1 MAGRRG
7 RDACPG
13 QPDAGG
19 RPRSSGPAPGAG
31 VSAGSGVTPADAV
44 PSPRRPALAPGGP
57 VPEPVA
63 PAAAPGPARP
73 RRGPRLRPLRA
84 PRRMASQVLLVQL
97 VIAVGVTA
105 LATALFL
112 APLSDQLDDQ
122 ATHRAL
128 AVAQAMASDEDLA
141 GDLLRSEPVRDNP
154 VQKSAERVRRATGAE
169 YVVVMDTR
177 GIRYSHTEPALI
189 GRRVS
194 TDPSQALAGHHVRQ
208 IDVGT
213 LGRSARGKT
222 PLRDADGEVI
232 GAVSAGIRYESVRD
246 RLTGAVPQVAGYAT
260 GALGAGVLGAL
271 AFSRM
276 VYRRTRGLAFSDIA
290 ALLDEREAMLHS
302 IREGV
307 LALDGHGRVRLVNDE
322 AQRLLGLG
330 RPWPGESGGIGRPVA
345 DLLGTGRLTAVLT
358 GEVSGTDLLAVR
370 GGRVLVVNR
379 MPTED
384 GGAVATLR
392 DRTELET
399 LGRELDATRALLDAL
414 RAKDH
419 EHANRLH
426 TLLGLLELGL
436 YEEAVDFVTETVGSH
451 RATAE
456 QIAESVGDPL
466 LAALLVGKA
475 TVAAERGAALRLAPG
490 SRLLEPLVAPHDL
503 VTVLGNL
510 VDNALEAVGAPE
522 PGAPTGGED
531 RLVEVALRARGR
543 TAELRVRDTGAGV
556 PPTQRELVFAD
567 GFSTKEAAPGRGG
580 RGLGLALVR
589 RHAQRYGGTVS
600 VAGAEGGGAEF
611 TVVLPEALAAPDGA
625 VPDGRRAASPD
636 PREEEGR

>member
-1 MAGRRG
+1 MA
-7 RDACPG
+7 
-13 QPDAGG
+13 
-19 RPRSSGPAPGAG
+19 
-31 VSAGSGVTPADAV
+31 
-44 PSPRRPALAPGGP
+44 
-57 VPEPVA
+57 
-63 PAAAPGPARP
+63 
-73 RRGPRLRPLRA
+73 LRA

-141 GDLLRSEPVRDNP
+141 GDLLRAEPVRGNP
-154 VQKSAERVRRATGAE
+154 VQRSAERVRRATGAE
-169 YVVVMDTR
+169 YVVVLDR
-177 GIRYSHTEPALI
+177 QGIRYSHTDPALI

-194 TDPSQALAGHHVRQ
+194 TDPSRALSGHEVRE

-222 PLRDADGEVI
+222 PLRDADGRVI

-260 GALGAGVLGAL
+260 GALGVGVLGAL
-271 AFSRM
+271 AFSRV
-276 VYRRTRGLAFSDIA
+276 VYRRTRGLTFSDIA

-330 RPWPGESGGIGRPVA
+330 RPRAGEPGGIGRPVA
-345 DLLGTGRLTAVLT
+345 ELLGPGRLTSVLT
-358 GEVSGTDLLAVR
+358 GEVAGTDLLAVR

-392 DRTELET
+392 DRTELEA

-414 RAKDH
+414 RAQDH

-475 TVAAERGAALRLAPG
+475 TVAAERGVALRLAPG
-490 SRLLEPLVAPHDL
+490 SRLLGPLVAPHDL

-510 VDNALEAVGAPE
+510 VDNALEAVGAPG
-522 PGAPTGGED
+522 PAAPTGGED
-531 RLVEVALRARGR
+531 RMVEVGVRARGR
-543 TAELRVRDTGAGV
+543 TAELTVRDTGAGV

-580 RGLGLALVR
+580 RGLGLALVK

-600 VAGAEGGGAEF
+600 VAGAEGGGAVF
-611 TVVLPEALAAPDGA
+611 TVVLPEALAAPEGPA
-625 VPDGRRAASPD
+625 PD
-636 PREEEGR
+636 PHEEEGR

>member
-1 MAGRRG
+1 
-7 RDACPG
+7 
-13 QPDAGG
+13 
-19 RPRSSGPAPGAG
+19 
-31 VSAGSGVTPADAV
+31 
-44 PSPRRPALAPGGP
+44 
-57 VPEPVA
+57 

-141 GDLLRSEPVRDNP
+141 GDLLRSEPVRGNP

-330 RPWPGESGGIGRPVA
+330 RPRPGESGGIGRPVA

>member
-1 MAGRRG
+1 
-7 RDACPG
+7 
-13 QPDAGG
+13 
-19 RPRSSGPAPGAG
+19 
-31 VSAGSGVTPADAV
+31 
-44 PSPRRPALAPGGP
+44 
-57 VPEPVA
+57 
-63 PAAAPGPARP
+63 
-73 RRGPRLRPLRA
+73 
-84 PRRMASQVLLVQL
+84 MASQVLLVQL

-141 GDLLRSEPVRDNP
+141 GDLLRSEPVRGNP

-330 RPWPGESGGIGRPVA
+330 RPRPGESGGIGRPVA

>member
-1 MAGRRG
+1 M
-7 RDACPG
+7 
-13 QPDAGG
+13 
-19 RPRSSGPAPGAG
+19 
-31 VSAGSGVTPADAV
+31 
-44 PSPRRPALAPGGP
+44 
-57 VPEPVA
+57 
-63 PAAAPGPARP
+63 
-73 RRGPRLRPLRA
+73 RPLRA

-543 TAELRVRDTGAGV
+543 TAELR
-556 PPTQRELVFAD
+556 
-567 GFSTKEAAPGRGG
+567 
-580 RGLGLALVR
+580 
-589 RHAQRYGGTVS
+589 
-600 VAGAEGGGAEF
+600 
-611 TVVLPEALAAPDGA
+611 
-625 VPDGRRAASPD
+625 
-636 PREEEGR
+636 

>member
-1 MAGRRG
+1 
-7 RDACPG
+7 
-13 QPDAGG
+13 
-19 RPRSSGPAPGAG
+19 
-31 VSAGSGVTPADAV
+31 
-44 PSPRRPALAPGGP
+44 
-57 VPEPVA
+57 
-63 PAAAPGPARP
+63 
-73 RRGPRLRPLRA
+73 
-84 PRRMASQVLLVQL
+84 MASQVLLVQL

-522 PGAPTGGED
+522 PGAPPGGED

>member
-1 MAGRRG
+1 M
-7 RDACPG
+7 
-13 QPDAGG
+13 
-19 RPRSSGPAPGAG
+19 
-31 VSAGSGVTPADAV
+31 
-44 PSPRRPALAPGGP
+44 
-57 VPEPVA
+57 
-63 PAAAPGPARP
+63 
-73 RRGPRLRPLRA
+73 RA

-141 GDLLRSEPVRDNP
+141 GDLLRAEPVRGNP
-154 VQKSAERVRRATGAE
+154 VQRSAERVRRATGAE
-169 YVVVMDTR
+169 YVVVLDR
-177 GIRYSHTEPALI
+177 QGIRYSHTDPALI

-194 TDPSQALAGHHVRQ
+194 TDPSRALSGHEVRE

-222 PLRDADGEVI
+222 PLRDADGRVI

-260 GALGAGVLGAL
+260 GALGVGVLGAL
-271 AFSRM
+271 AFSRV
-276 VYRRTRGLAFSDIA
+276 VYRRTRGLTFSDIA

-330 RPWPGESGGIGRPVA
+330 RPRAGEPGGIGRPVA
-345 DLLGTGRLTAVLT
+345 ELLGPGRLTSVLT
-358 GEVSGTDLLAVR
+358 GEVAGTDLLAGR

-392 DRTELET
+392 DRTELEA

-414 RAKDH
+414 RAQDH

-475 TVAAERGAALRLAPG
+475 TVAAERGVALRLAPG
-490 SRLLEPLVAPHDL
+490 SRLLGPLVAPHDL

-510 VDNALEAVGAPE
+510 VDNALEAVGAPG
-522 PGAPTGGED
+522 PAAPTGGED
-531 RLVEVALRARGR
+531 RLVEVGVRARGR
-543 TAELRVRDTGAGV
+543 TAELTVRDTGAGV

-580 RGLGLALVR
+580 RGLGLALVK

-600 VAGAEGGGAEF
+600 VAGAEGGGAVF
-611 TVVLPEALAAPDGA
+611 TVVLPEALAAPEGPA
-625 VPDGRRAASPD
+625 PD
-636 PREEEGR
+636 PHEEEGR

>member
-1 MAGRRG
+1 
-7 RDACPG
+7 P
-13 QPDAGG
+13 
-19 RPRSSGPAPGAG
+19 RPWA
-31 VSAGSGVTPADAV
+31 
-44 PSPRRPALAPGGP
+44 
-57 VPEPVA
+57 
-63 PAAAPGPARP
+63 
-73 RRGPRLRPLRA
+73 LRA

-141 GDLLRSEPVRDNP
+141 GDLLRAEPVRGNP
-154 VQKSAERVRRATGAE
+154 VQRSAERVRRATGAE
-169 YVVVMDTR
+169 YVVVLDR
-177 GIRYSHTEPALI
+177 QGIRYSHTDPALI

-194 TDPSQALAGHHVRQ
+194 TDPSRALSGHEVRE

-222 PLRDADGEVI
+222 PLRDAGGRVI

-260 GALGAGVLGAL
+260 GALGVGVLGAL
-271 AFSRM
+271 AFSRV
-276 VYRRTRGLAFSDIA
+276 VYRRTRGLTFSDIA

-330 RPWPGESGGIGRPVA
+330 RPRAGEPGGIGRPVA
-345 DLLGTGRLTAVLT
+345 ELLGPGRLTSVLT
-358 GEVSGTDLLAVR
+358 GEVAGTDLLAVR

-392 DRTELET
+392 DRTELEA

-414 RAKDH
+414 RAQDH

-475 TVAAERGAALRLAPG
+475 TVAAERGVALRLAPG
-490 SRLLEPLVAPHDL
+490 SRLLGPLVAPHDL

-510 VDNALEAVGAPE
+510 VDNALEAVGAPG
-522 PGAPTGGED
+522 PAAPTGGED
-531 RLVEVALRARGR
+531 RLVEVGVRARGR
-543 TAELRVRDTGAGV
+543 TAELTVRDTGAGV

-580 RGLGLALVR
+580 RGLGLALVK

-600 VAGAEGGGAEF
+600 VAGAEGGGAVF
-611 TVVLPEALAAPDGA
+611 TVVLPEALAAPEGPA
-625 VPDGRRAASPD
+625 PD
-636 PREEEGR
+636 PHEEEGR

>member
-1 MAGRRG
+1 MVGQRGHDTVLGTAGT
-7 RDACPG
+7 
-13 QPDAGG
+13 
-19 RPRSSGPAPGAG
+19 PGA
-31 VSAGSGVTPADAV
+31 ARPVTAEPGAV
-44 PSPRRPALAPGGP
+44 RG
-57 VPEPVA
+57 
-63 PAAAPGPARP
+63 AAPQPPPARP
-73 RRGPRLRPLRA
+73 RRPRPWALRA

-141 GDLLRSEPVRDNP
+141 GDLLRAEPVRGNP
-154 VQKSAERVRRATGAE
+154 VQRSAERVRRATGAE
-169 YVVVMDTR
+169 YVVVLDR
-177 GIRYSHTEPALI
+177 QGVRYSHTDPALI

-194 TDPSQALAGHHVRQ
+194 TDPSRALAGHEVRE

-222 PLRDADGEVI
+222 PLRDADGRVI

-260 GALGAGVLGAL
+260 GALGVGVLGAL
-271 AFSRM
+271 AFSRV
-276 VYRRTRGLAFSDIA
+276 VYRRTRGLTFSDIA

-330 RPWPGESGGIGRPVA
+330 RPRAGEPDGIGRPVA
-345 DLLGTGRLTAVLT
+345 GLLGPGRLTSVLT
-358 GEVSGTDLLAVR
+358 GEVAGTDLLAVR

-392 DRTELET
+392 DRTELEA

-414 RAKDH
+414 RAQDH

-475 TVAAERGAALRLAPG
+475 TVAAERGVALRLAPG
-490 SRLLEPLVAPHDL
+490 SRLLGPLVAPHDL
-503 VTVLGNL
+503 VTILGNL
-510 VDNALEAVGAPE
+510 VDNALEAVGAPG
-522 PGAPTGGED
+522 PAAPTGVED
-531 RLVEVALRARGR
+531 RLVEVGLRARGR
-543 TAELRVRDTGAGV
+543 TAELTVRDTGAGV

-580 RGLGLALVR
+580 RGLGLALVK

-600 VAGAEGGGAEF
+600 VAGAEGGGAVF
-611 TVVLPEALAAPDGA
+611 TVVLPEALAAPEGP
-625 VPDGRRAASPD
+625 VPDPH
-636 PREEEGR
+636 EEEGR

>member
-1 MAGRRG
+1 M
-7 RDACPG
+7 
-13 QPDAGG
+13 
-19 RPRSSGPAPGAG
+19 
-31 VSAGSGVTPADAV
+31 
-44 PSPRRPALAPGGP
+44 
-57 VPEPVA
+57 
-63 PAAAPGPARP
+63 
-73 RRGPRLRPLRA
+73 
-84 PRRMASQVLLVQL
+84 
-97 VIAVGVTA
+97 
-105 LATALFL
+105 
-112 APLSDQLDDQ
+112 
-122 ATHRAL
+122 
-128 AVAQAMASDEDLA
+128 
-141 GDLLRSEPVRDNP
+141 
-154 VQKSAERVRRATGAE
+154 
-169 YVVVMDTR
+169 
-177 GIRYSHTEPALI
+177 
-189 GRRVS
+189 
-194 TDPSQALAGHHVRQ
+194 
-208 IDVGT
+208 
-213 LGRSARGKT
+213 
-222 PLRDADGEVI
+222 I

-260 GALGAGVLGAL
+260 GALGVGVLGAL
-271 AFSRM
+271 AFSRV
-276 VYRRTRGLAFSDIA
+276 VYRRTRGLTFSDIA

-330 RPWPGESGGIGRPVA
+330 RPRAGEPGGIGRPVA
-345 DLLGTGRLTAVLT
+345 ELLGPGRLTSVLT
-358 GEVSGTDLLAVR
+358 GEVAGTDLLAVR

-392 DRTELET
+392 DRTELEA

-414 RAKDH
+414 RAQDH

-475 TVAAERGAALRLAPG
+475 TVAAERGVALRLAPG
-490 SRLLEPLVAPHDL
+490 SRLLGPLVAPHDL

-510 VDNALEAVGAPE
+510 VDNALEAVGAPG
-522 PGAPTGGED
+522 PAAPTGGED
-531 RLVEVALRARGR
+531 RLVEVGVRARGR
-543 TAELRVRDTGAGV
+543 TAELTVRDTGAGV

-580 RGLGLALVR
+580 RGLGLALVK

-600 VAGAEGGGAEF
+600 VAGAEGGGAVF
-611 TVVLPEALAAPDGA
+611 TVVLPEALAAPEGPA
-625 VPDGRRAASPD
+625 PD
-636 PREEEGR
+636 PHEEEGR

>member
-1 MAGRRG
+1 MVGQRGHDTVLGTAGT
-7 RDACPG
+7 
-13 QPDAGG
+13 
-19 RPRSSGPAPGAG
+19 PGA
-31 VSAGSGVTPADAV
+31 ARPVTAEPGAV
-44 PSPRRPALAPGGP
+44 RGAA
-57 VPEPVA
+57 PEP
-63 PAAAPGPARP
+63 PPARP
-73 RRGPRLRPLRA
+73 RRPRPWALRA

-141 GDLLRSEPVRDNP
+141 GDLLRAEPVLGNP
-154 VQKSAERVRRATGAE
+154 VQRSAERVRRATGAE
-169 YVVVMDTR
+169 YVVVLDR
-177 GIRYSHTEPALI
+177 QGVRYSHTDPALI

-194 TDPSQALAGHHVRQ
+194 TDPSRALAGHEVRE

-222 PLRDADGEVI
+222 PLRDADGRVI

-260 GALGAGVLGAL
+260 GALGVGVLGAL
-271 AFSRM
+271 AFSRV
-276 VYRRTRGLAFSDIA
+276 VYRRTRGLTFSDIA

-330 RPWPGESGGIGRPVA
+330 RPRAGQPDGIGRPVA
-345 DLLGTGRLTAVLT
+345 DLLGPGRLTSVLT
-358 GEVSGTDLLAVR
+358 GEVAGTDLLAVR

-392 DRTELET
+392 DRTELEA

-414 RAKDH
+414 RAQDH

-475 TVAAERGAALRLAPG
+475 TVAAERGVALRLAPG
-490 SRLLEPLVAPHDL
+490 SRLLGPLVAPHDL

-522 PGAPTGGED
+522 PAAPTGGED
-531 RLVEVALRARGR
+531 RLVEVGLRARGR
-543 TAELRVRDTGAGV
+543 TAELTVRDTGAGV

-580 RGLGLALVR
+580 RGLGLALVK

-600 VAGAEGGGAEF
+600 VAGAEGGGAVF
-611 TVVLPEALAAPDGA
+611 TVVLPEALAAPEGP
-625 VPDGRRAASPD
+625 VPDPH
-636 PREEEGR
+636 EEEGR

>member
-1 MAGRRG
+1 MVGQRGQDTVPGTAG
-7 RDACPG
+7 P
-13 QPDAGG
+13 
-19 RPRSSGPAPGAG
+19 PGAG
-31 VSAGSGVTPADAV
+31 ARPVTAGPGAARGAAPQPPPAR
-44 PSPRRPALAPGGP
+44 SRRPRAWA
-57 VPEPVA
+57 
-63 PAAAPGPARP
+63 
-73 RRGPRLRPLRA
+73 LRA

-105 LATALFL
+105 LATGLFL

-141 GDLLRSEPVRDNP
+141 GDLLRAEPVRGNP
-154 VQKSAERVRRATGAE
+154 VQRSAERVRRATGAE
-169 YVVVMDTR
+169 YVVVLDRR
-177 GIRYSHTEPALI
+177 GIRYSHTDPALI

-194 TDPSQALAGHHVRQ
+194 TDPSRALSGHEVRE

-222 PLRDADGEVI
+222 PLRDADGRVI

-260 GALGAGVLGAL
+260 GALGVGVLGAL
-271 AFSRM
+271 AFSRV
-276 VYRRTRGLAFSDIA
+276 VYRRTRGLTFSDIA

-330 RPWPGESGGIGRPVA
+330 RPRAGEPDGIGRPVA
-345 DLLGTGRLTAVLT
+345 ALLGPGRLTSVLT
-358 GEVSGTDLLAVR
+358 GEVAGTDLLAVR

-392 DRTELET
+392 DRTELEA

-414 RAKDH
+414 RAQDH

-475 TVAAERGAALRLAPG
+475 TVAAERGVALRLVPG
-490 SRLLEPLVAPHDL
+490 SRLLGPLVAPHDL

-510 VDNALEAVGAPE
+510 VDNALEAVGAPG
-522 PGAPTGGED
+522 PSAPAGGED
-531 RLVEVALRARGR
+531 RLVEVGLRARER
-543 TAELRVRDTGAGV
+543 TAELTVRDTGAGV

-580 RGLGLALVR
+580 RGLGLALVK

-600 VAGAEGGGAEF
+600 VAGAEGGGAVF
-611 TVVLPEALAAPDGA
+611 TVVLPEALAAPEGP
-625 VPDGRRAASPD
+625 VPDPH
-636 PREEEGR
+636 EEEGR

>member
-1 MAGRRG
+1 
-7 RDACPG
+7 
-13 QPDAGG
+13 
-19 RPRSSGPAPGAG
+19 
-31 VSAGSGVTPADAV
+31 
-44 PSPRRPALAPGGP
+44 
-57 VPEPVA
+57 
-63 PAAAPGPARP
+63 
-73 RRGPRLRPLRA
+73 
-84 PRRMASQVLLVQL
+84 SQVLLVQL

-141 GDLLRSEPVRDNP
+141 GDLLRAEPVRGNP
-154 VQKSAERVRRATGAE
+154 VQRSAERVRRATGAE
-169 YVVVMDTR
+169 YVVVLDR
-177 GIRYSHTEPALI
+177 QGIRYSHTDPALI

-194 TDPSQALAGHHVRQ
+194 TDPSRALSGHEVRE

-222 PLRDADGEVI
+222 PLRDADGRVI

-260 GALGAGVLGAL
+260 GALGVGVLGAL
-271 AFSRM
+271 AFSRV
-276 VYRRTRGLAFSDIA
+276 VYRRTRGLTFSDIA

-330 RPWPGESGGIGRPVA
+330 RPRAGEPGGIGRPVA
-345 DLLGTGRLTAVLT
+345 ELLGPGRLTSVLT
-358 GEVSGTDLLAVR
+358 GEVAGTDLLAVR

-392 DRTELET
+392 DRTELEA

-414 RAKDH
+414 RAQDH

-475 TVAAERGAALRLAPG
+475 TVAAERGVALRLAPG
-490 SRLLEPLVAPHDL
+490 SRLLGPLVAPHDL

-510 VDNALEAVGAPE
+510 VDNALEAVGAPG
-522 PGAPTGGED
+522 PAAPTGGED
-531 RLVEVALRARGR
+531 RLVEVGVRARGR
-543 TAELRVRDTGAGV
+543 TAELTVRDTGAGV

-580 RGLGLALVR
+580 RGLGLALVK

-600 VAGAEGGGAEF
+600 VAGAEGGGAVF
-611 TVVLPEALAAPDGA
+611 TVVLPEALAAPEGPA
-625 VPDGRRAASPD
+625 PD
-636 PREEEGR
+636 PHEEEGR

>member
-1 MAGRRG
+1 MAGQRG
-7 RDACPG
+7 YGALPG
-13 QPDAGG
+13 LTA
-19 RPRSSGPAPGAG
+19 SGPATGAAAT
-31 VSAGSGVTPADAV
+31 SA
-44 PSPRRPALAPGGP
+44 
-57 VPEPVA
+57 PEP
-63 PAAAPGPARP
+63 PPARP
-73 RRGPRLRPLRA
+73 RRPRPWA

-97 VIAVGVTA
+97 VTAVGVTA
-105 LATALFL
+105 LAATLFL

-122 ATHRAL
+122 ATRRAL
-128 AVAQAMASDEDLA
+128 AVAQAMASGEDLA
-141 GDLLRSEPVRDNP
+141 GDLLRAEPVRDNP
-154 VQKSAERVRRATGAE
+154 VQRSAERVRRATGAE
-169 YVVVMDTR
+169 YVVVLDRR
-177 GIRYSHTEPALI
+177 GIRYSHTDPALI

-194 TDPSQALAGHHVRQ
+194 TDPSRALSGHDVRE

-222 PLRDADGEVI
+222 PLRDADGRVI

-246 RLTGAVPQVAGYAT
+246 RLTGALPQVAGCAT
-260 GALGAGVLGAL
+260 GALGVGVLGAL
-271 AFSRM
+271 AFSR
-276 VYRRTRGLAFSDIA
+276 VVHRRTRGLAFSDIA

-307 LALDGHGRVRLVNDE
+307 LALDERGRVRLVNDE
-322 AQRLLGLG
+322 ARRLLGLG
-330 RPWPGESGGIGRPVA
+330 DGIGRPVA
-345 DLLGTGRLTAVLT
+345 ALLGPGRLTSVLT
-358 GEVSGTDLLAVR
+358 GEVAGTDLLAVR

-414 RAKDH
+414 RAQDH

-436 YEEAVDFVTETVGSH
+436 YEEAVDFVTETAGSH

-456 QIAESVGDPL
+456 QIAEAVGDPL

-475 TVAAERGAALRLAPG
+475 TVAAERGVALRLAPG
-490 SRLLEPLVAPHDL
+490 SRLLGPLVAPHDL

-510 VDNALEAVGAPE
+510 VDNALEAVGAPGR
-522 PGAPTGGED
+522 GATAGGAD
-531 RLVEVALRARGR
+531 RLVEVGLRAGGR
-543 TAELRVRDTGAGV
+543 TAELTVRDTGAGV
-556 PPTQRELVFAD
+556 PPSQRELVFAA

-600 VAGAEGGGAEF
+600 VAGAKGGGAVF
-611 TVVLPEALAAPDGA
+611 TVVLPEALAAPEGSAPAD
-625 VPDGRRAASPD
+625 RRAD
-636 PREEEGR
+636 PHEEQGR

>member
-1 MAGRRG
+1 
-7 RDACPG
+7 
-13 QPDAGG
+13 
-19 RPRSSGPAPGAG
+19 
-31 VSAGSGVTPADAV
+31 
-44 PSPRRPALAPGGP
+44 
-57 VPEPVA
+57 
-63 PAAAPGPARP
+63 
-73 RRGPRLRPLRA
+73 
-84 PRRMASQVLLVQL
+84 MASQVLLVQL

>member
-1 MAGRRG
+1 
-7 RDACPG
+7 
-13 QPDAGG
+13 
-19 RPRSSGPAPGAG
+19 
-31 VSAGSGVTPADAV
+31 
-44 PSPRRPALAPGGP
+44 
-57 VPEPVA
+57 
-63 PAAAPGPARP
+63 
-73 RRGPRLRPLRA
+73 
-84 PRRMASQVLLVQL
+84 MASQVLLVQL

-636 PREEEGR
+636 PGEEEGR

>member
-1 MAGRRG
+1 MVGQRGHDTVLGTAGTSG
-7 RDACPG
+7 
-13 QPDAGG
+13 AGA
-19 RPRSSGPAPGAG
+19 GPVTAEPGAVRG
-31 VSAGSGVTPADAV
+31 
-44 PSPRRPALAPGGP
+44 
-57 VPEPVA
+57 
-63 PAAAPGPARP
+63 AAPQPAPARP
-73 RRGPRLRPLRA
+73 RRPRPWALRA

-105 LATALFL
+105 LATGLFL

-141 GDLLRSEPVRDNP
+141 GDLLRAEPVRGNP
-154 VQKSAERVRRATGAE
+154 VQRSAERVRRATGAE
-169 YVVVMDTR
+169 YVVVLDR
-177 GIRYSHTEPALI
+177 QGVRYSHTDPALI

-194 TDPSQALAGHHVRQ
+194 TDPSRALAGHEVRE

-222 PLRDADGEVI
+222 PLRDADGRVI

-260 GALGAGVLGAL
+260 GALGVGVLGAL
-271 AFSRM
+271 AFSRV
-276 VYRRTRGLAFSDIA
+276 VYRRTRGLTFSDIA

-307 LALDGHGRVRLVNDE
+307 LALDGQGRVRLVNDE

-330 RPWPGESGGIGRPVA
+330 RPRAGEPDGIGRPVA
-345 DLLGTGRLTAVLT
+345 ALLGPGRLTSVLT
-358 GEVSGTDLLAVR
+358 GEVAGTDLLAVR

-392 DRTELET
+392 DRTELEA

-414 RAKDH
+414 RAQDH

-475 TVAAERGAALRLAPG
+475 TVAAERGVALRLAPG
-490 SRLLEPLVAPHDL
+490 SRLLGRLVAPHDL

-510 VDNALEAVGAPE
+510 VDNALEAVGAPG
-522 PGAPTGGED
+522 PSVPAGGED
-531 RLVEVALRARGR
+531 RLVEVGLRARGR
-543 TAELRVRDTGAGV
+543 TAELTVRDTGAGV

-567 GFSTKEAAPGRGG
+567 GFSTKESAPGRGG
-580 RGLGLALVR
+580 RGLGLALVK

-600 VAGAEGGGAEF
+600 VAGAEGGGAVF
-611 TVVLPEALAAPDGA
+611 TVVLPEALAAPEGS
-625 VPDGRRAASPD
+625 ASD
-636 PREEEGR
+636 PHEEEGR

>member
-1 MAGRRG
+1 M
-7 RDACPG
+7 
-13 QPDAGG
+13 
-19 RPRSSGPAPGAG
+19 
-31 VSAGSGVTPADAV
+31 
-44 PSPRRPALAPGGP
+44 
-57 VPEPVA
+57 A

>member
-1 MAGRRG
+1 MAGQQG
-7 RDACPG
+7 YDAFAG
-13 QPDAGG
+13 EAGG
-19 RPRSSGPAPGAG
+19 
-31 VSAGSGVTPADAV
+31 TT
-44 PSPRRPALAPGGP
+44 GGP
-57 VPEPVA
+57 GDGRRTATDGGV
-63 PAAAPGPARP
+63 AAAPETPAP
-73 RRGPRLRPLRA
+73 EAAARRPRLRPLRA

-128 AVAQAMASDEDLA
+128 AVAQAVASDEDLA
-141 GDLLRSEPVRDNP
+141 GDLLRSEPVRGNP
-154 VQKSAERVRRATGAE
+154 VQESAERVRRATGAE
-169 YVVVMDTR
+169 YVVVLDTR
-177 GIRYSHTEPALI
+177 GIRYSHTSPELI
-189 GRRVS
+189 GSRVS
-194 TDPSQALAGHHVRQ
+194 TDPSRALAGHDVRQ

-222 PLRDADGEVI
+222 PLRDADGTVI

-271 AFSRM
+271 AFSRV

-322 AQRLLGLG
+322 AQRLLALAPP
-330 RPWPGESGGIGRPVA
+330 RTGEPYGIGRPVA
-345 DLLGTGRLTAVLT
+345 EVLGPGRLTSILT

-414 RAKDH
+414 RAQDH

-475 TVAAERGAALRLAPG
+475 TVAAERGVALRLAPG
-490 SRLLEPLVAPHDL
+490 SRLLAPLVAPHDL

-522 PGAPTGGED
+522 PGVPSGGED
-531 RLVEVALRARGR
+531 RLVEVGLRARGR
-543 TAELRVRDTGAGV
+543 TAVLRVRDTGAGV

-567 GFSTKEAAPGRGG
+567 GFSTKEAGPGRGG

-589 RHAQRYGGTVS
+589 RHAERYGGTVS

-611 TVVLPEALAAPDGA
+611 TVVLPEALAAPDGPVRA
-625 VPDGRRAASPD
+625 ARRAGRAD
-636 PREEEGR
+636 RHEEERR